1 MAHGAN
7 RGTWVLL
14 AALAVGAAACERLSA
29 RKIGKV
35 VGELDAWDGRTVTV
49 MGTVQER
56 IDVPSI
62 KCYILNDGSGSIG
75 VVTKGRLPLVG
86 QKLLAKGRVQRSFS
100 IGARKLTVIIEQ
112 PEARPRSQTN
122 PPSGKRGPG

>member
-1 MAHGAN
+1 MADGAN
-7 RGTWVLL
+7 RRVWVLL

-29 RKIGKV
+29 KKIGKV

-62 KCYILNDGSGSIG
+62 KCYILTDGSGSIG
-75 VVTKGRLPLVG
+75 VVTRGRLPQVG

-100 IGARKLTVIIEQ
+100 IGSRKLTVIIEN
-112 PEARPRSQTN
+112 PEARPPSRSN
-122 PPSGKRGPG
+122 PAAGRRGPG